1 MSKVLLYNI
10 TDSKKLL
17 AIRLE
22 LARAGISIREV
33 AETELTHPLG
43 YLLGME
49 GFAPGLPGSVTPF
62 PEEMMVMEGLRG
74 PQLNQFLDALR
85 SRGASIALKAVVT
98 EHNVNWS
105 SLQLYRE
112 LQMEHRQLSGGKQS
126 IHRKA

>member
-74 PQLNQFLDALR
+74 PRLNQFLDALR
-85 SRGASIALKAVVT
+85 SRGAAIALKAVVT

-112 LQMEHRQLSGGKQS
+112 LQMEHRQLSGGKKS

>member
-74 PQLNQFLDALR
+74 PRLNQFLDALR
-85 SRGASIALKAVVT
+85 SHGASIALKAVVT

-112 LQMEHRQLSGGKQS
+112 LQKEHRQLSGGKKS

>member
-49 GFAPGLPGSVTPF
+49 GFAPGLPGSKRAT
-62 PEEMMVMEGLRG
+62 
-74 PQLNQFLDALR
+74 D
-85 SRGASIALKAVVT
+85 
-98 EHNVNWS
+98 
-105 SLQLYRE
+105 
-112 LQMEHRQLSGGKQS
+112 
-126 IHRKA
+126 

>member
-49 GFAPGLPGSVTPF
+49 GFTPGLPGSVTPF

-85 SRGASIALKAVVT
+85 SRGAAIALKAVVT

-112 LQMEHRQLSGGKQS
+112 LQMEHRQLCGGKKS